1 MSPERPGPR
10 AQAPRR
16 LWERPRFGQCFRL
29 VKTLVHPIRSTT
41 QIWVVTCHQYGIS
54 AFVSQTSFGGET
66 SCSFQIS
73 IWRISQ
79 LESDVL
85 SFTLYVML
93 KFSNFI
99 LAARL
104 RQTANANIYH
114 VTKCLLY
121 CLFAI
126 YYLCT

>member
-1 MSPERPGPR
+1 MTRHYSDLGSPSDWSCRVGNLIYPN
-10 AQAPRR
+10 
-16 LWERPRFGQCFRL
+16 
-29 VKTLVHPIRSTT
+29 RSPS

-54 AFVSQTSFGGET
+54 AFVSQTSFGGKT

-85 SFTLYVML
+85 SFALYVML

-99 LAARL
+99 LEARL

-121 CLFAI
+121 CSFAI
-126 YYLCT
+126 YYLLVVSRHLYP

>member
-1 MSPERPGPR
+1 MTRYYSDLDSASDWSCRVGNLIFPSR
-10 AQAPRR
+10 
-16 LWERPRFGQCFRL
+16 
-29 VKTLVHPIRSTT
+29 IIT
-41 QIWVVTCHQYGIS
+41 QIWVVARHQYGIS
-54 AFVSQTSFGGET
+54 AFVSQTSFGGKT

-73 IWRISQ
+73 IWKISQ

-85 SFTLYVML
+85 SFALYVML

-99 LAARL
+99 LEARL

-121 CLFAI
+121 CSFAT

>member
-1 MSPERPGPR
+1 MTRHYSDLGSPSDWSCRVGN
-10 AQAPRR
+10 
-16 LWERPRFGQCFRL
+16 L
-29 VKTLVHPIRSTT
+29 IYSNRSTT
-41 QIWVVTCHQYGIS
+41 QIWVVTCHQYRIS

-85 SFTLYVML
+85 SALYVML

-99 LAARL
+99 LEARL

-121 CLFAI
+121 FSFAI
-126 YYLCT
+126 YYLYT

>member
-1 MSPERPGPR
+1 MTRHYSDLDSASDWSCRVGNLIYPN
-10 AQAPRR
+10 
-16 LWERPRFGQCFRL
+16 
-29 VKTLVHPIRSTT
+29 RSTT
-41 QIWVVTCHQYGIS
+41 QIWVVMCHQYGIS

-66 SCSFQIS
+66 ICSFQIF

-85 SFTLYVML
+85 SFALYVML

-99 LAARL
+99 LEARL

-114 VTKCLLY
+114 VIKCLLY
-121 CLFAI
+121 FSFAI
-126 YYLCT
+126 YYLYT

>member
-1 MSPERPGPR
+1 MTRHYSDLGSPSDWSCRVGNLIYPN
-10 AQAPRR
+10 
-16 LWERPRFGQCFRL
+16 
-29 VKTLVHPIRSTT
+29 RSTT
-41 QIWVVTCHQYGIS
+41 QIWVVTRHQYGIS

-85 SFTLYVML
+85 SALYVML

-99 LAARL
+99 LEARL
-104 RQTANANIYH
+104 RQMANANIYP

-121 CLFAI
+121 FSFAI
-126 YYLCT
+126 YYLYT

>member
-1 MSPERPGPR
+1 MTCHYSDLGSPSDWSCRVGKLIYPN
-10 AQAPRR
+10 
-16 LWERPRFGQCFRL
+16 
-29 VKTLVHPIRSTT
+29 RSTT

-85 SFTLYVML
+85 SALYVML

-99 LAARL
+99 LEARL
-104 RQTANANIYH
+104 RQTANANIYP

-121 CLFAI
+121 FSFAI
-126 YYLCT
+126 YYLYT